1 MPNTN
6 PRVIRTLSALF
17 LKSSSESIFS
27 LYNLFVTFR
36 LDSMSKNVTN
46 PANMLKTKFN
56 SISEY
61 QPIVTLRKH
70 RIFLTVRAV

>member
-1 MPNTN
+1 
-6 PRVIRTLSALF
+6 
-17 LKSSSESIFS
+17 
-27 LYNLFVTFR
+27 
-36 LDSMSKNVTN
+36 MSKNVTN